1 MVYSIDSTLTY
12 LNPNYNNQFCF
23 MFRNSL
29 ILLCIICVLSCKDN
43 AAEPSL
49 KIDGPPNIVIIFTD
63 DQGYQ
68 DVGVFGANDIP
79 TPHLDQMAGEGIK
92 LSSFYAAQAVCS
104 ASRAG
109 LLTGCYP
116 NRIGIHNAFMPDSK
130 IGLHPSETTIAE
142 MLKANGYATGIFGKW
157 HLGDHPDFL
166 PTKQGFDEYFGIPYS
181 NDMWPFH
188 PQQGPVFDFGP
199 LPLYENETVVDTLTN
214 QSQLTTLITERS
226 VDFIN
231 RNKDRPFFLYVP
243 HPQPHVPLFVSDKF
257 KGKSGRGLYGDV
269 IMEIDWSVGQ
279 ILNALKA
286 NNLDENTIVIFTS
299 DNGPWLSYGNHAGSA
314 LPFRE
319 GKGTAWE
326 GGHRE
331 PFIIRYPNGLKGGR
345 NIDTPVMAID
355 ILPTLAEITGSEL
368 PETVIDGKSV
378 WKLLS
383 GDSKESPQEAYYF
396 YYRVNELHGVRYGK
410 WKLYF
415 PHNYRTME
423 GQQPGNDGLPGNYVH
438 IDLKEI
444 ELYDLSRDLGET
456 SNVAGENPEVVEKIK
471 QLADTMRK
479 KLGDSLKEMNGTEN
493 RPAGAIE

>member
-1 MVYSIDSTLTY
+1 MYRSLYFY
-12 LNPNYNNQFCF
+12 L
-23 MFRNSL
+23 L
-29 ILLCIICVLSCKDN
+29 VLLLVSCKNNTEVVASN
-43 AAEPSL
+43 AV
-49 KIDGPPNIVIIFTD
+49 KPPNVVLIFTD

-68 DVGVFGANDIP
+68 DVGVFGALDIP
-79 TPHLDQMAGEGIK
+79 TPNLDQMAGEGIK

-157 HLGDHPDFL
+157 HLGDHSDFL
-166 PTKQGFDEYFGIPYS
+166 PTKHGFDEYFGIPYS
-181 NDMWPFH
+181 NDMWPLH
-188 PQQGPVFDFGP
+188 PQQGPVFNFGP

-214 QSQLTTLITERS
+214 QSQLTTQITERS
-226 VDFIN
+226 VDFIK

-257 KGKSGRGLYGDV
+257 KGKSDRGLYGDV

-286 NNLDENTIVIFTS
+286 NNLDENTVVIFTS

-331 PFIIRYPNGLKGGR
+331 PFIIRYPNRLKSGR
-345 NIDTPVMAID
+345 NIDAPVMAID

-423 GQQPGNDGLPGNYVH
+423 GQQPGKDGLPGNYVH
-438 IDLKEI
+438 LDLKEI

-456 SNVAGENPEVVEKIK
+456 SNVAGKNPEVVEKIK

-479 KLGDSLKEMNGTEN
+479 KLGDSLKEIEGTEN
-493 RPAGAIE
+493 RLAGTIE